1 MKTLLISVI
10 TEDLFM
16 TVLPVGAAYVCAA
29 ARNAGHDVKMLS
41 LRPAGKDF
49 LEIMEKE
56 IGHFN
61 PDVIGISMRNVDDQ
75 SMKDTLFL
83 LKPVK
88 KVVQACRQLSE
99 APIVMGGAGY
109 SIFPVSAL

>member
-41 LRPAGKDF
+41 LRSVGKTF
-49 LEIMEKE
+49 LK
-56 IGHFN
+56 FW
-61 PDVIGISMRNVDDQ
+61 RR
-75 SMKDTLFL
+75 K
-83 LKPVK
+83 
-88 KVVQACRQLSE
+88 
-99 APIVMGGAGY
+99 
-109 SIFPVSAL
+109 SAILTRM